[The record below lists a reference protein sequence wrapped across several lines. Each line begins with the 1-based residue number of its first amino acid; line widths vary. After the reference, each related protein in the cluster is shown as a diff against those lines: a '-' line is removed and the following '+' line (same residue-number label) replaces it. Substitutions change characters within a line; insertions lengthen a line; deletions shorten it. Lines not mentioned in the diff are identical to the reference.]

1 VPEVYAPQRYLGNV
15 HGLGLVDE
23 YPVIP
28 FLEDFPAWGSDG
40 VFVENMVV
48 SVESYIGELG
58 GPDGIKL
65 EEQVLITERGA
76 ISMSKSALHD
86 ALTVPD

>member
-1 VPEVYAPQRYLGNV
+1 
-15 HGLGLVDE
+15 VDE

-28 FLEDFPAWGSDG
+28 FIEDFTDWGSDG

-58 GPDGIKL
+58 GQDGIKL
-65 EEQVLITERGA
+65 EEQVLITDRGA
-76 ISMSKSALHD
+76 VPMSESPLRD
-86 ALTVPD
+86 ALEVV